1 MDCLQIWLLILSK
14 FKQFHKLLSPL
25 KSPENLR
32 FSDSFRGNESYFA
45 ITVTIVP
52 AKLLQF
58 CIPEDKTHFTSDKK
72 NNVKKPNLI
81 FGIDLGYKCL
91 NSKFKFRFKFL
102 L

>member
-1 MDCLQIWLLILSK
+1 MK
-14 FKQFHKLLSPL
+14 VA
-25 KSPENLR
+25 
-32 FSDSFRGNESYFA
+32 YFA
-45 ITVTIVP
+45 VTVKIVP

-102 L
+102 LELDQHELLQTH